1 MSKSFS
7 KTMYDLVKSRRS
19 IRQFQPTPLA
29 REDLLKVADDGR
41 LAPSASNLQP
51 LEFVV
56 VDEPENLKQIFA
68 CLQWAAYI
76 RPQGDP
82 RPGQEPKAYVVV
94 VVNKNIRS
102 QGYERDVGAAMENMI
117 LVAWSMGIGS
127 CWLVSVDRA
136 KLAQIIKL
144 PAGEYVI
151 DSVLALGYPAES
163 PIMEEKD
170 DDIRYWQDDLGQL
183 HVPKRKLPRILH
195 WNEF

>member
-1 MSKSFS
+1 
-7 KTMYDLVKSRRS
+7 
-19 IRQFQPTPLA
+19 
-29 REDLLKVADDGR
+29 
-41 LAPSASNLQP
+41 
-51 LEFVV
+51 
-56 VDEPENLKQIFA
+56 
-68 CLQWAAYI
+68 
-76 RPQGDP
+76 
-82 RPGQEPKAYVVV
+82 
-94 VVNKNIRS
+94 
-102 QGYERDVGAAMENMI
+102 
-117 LVAWSMGIGS
+117 MGIGS

>member
-1 MSKSFS
+1 MSKSLS

-29 REDLLKVADDGR
+29 REDLLEVADAGR

-56 VDEPENLKQIFA
+56 VDEPEKLKQVFA

-102 QGYERDVGAAMENMI
+102 QMSEMWE
-117 LVAWSMGIGS
+117 
-127 CWLVSVDRA
+127 
-136 KLAQIIKL
+136 
-144 PAGEYVI
+144 
-151 DSVLALGYPAES
+151 
-163 PIMEEKD
+163 
-170 DDIRYWQDDLGQL
+170 
-183 HVPKRKLPRILH
+183 PR
-195 WNEF
+195 WKT